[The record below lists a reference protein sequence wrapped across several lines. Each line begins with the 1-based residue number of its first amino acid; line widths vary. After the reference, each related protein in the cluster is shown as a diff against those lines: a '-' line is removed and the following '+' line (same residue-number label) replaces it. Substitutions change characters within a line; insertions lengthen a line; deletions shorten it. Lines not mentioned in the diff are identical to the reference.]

1 MLNFKMLR
9 PLGAIMAKIDA
20 KSLMEQLKGV
30 ELKTEGGA
38 EQLGFVLIETFAS
51 RLGDV
56 VDDLIE
62 LAAIYKKIPVEEAA
76 DLNPIEVF
84 KEMFSEGDIGNFLKS
99 AYNSA
104 KQK

>member
-9 PLGAIMAKIDA
+9 PLGSIMAKIEV
-20 KSLMEQLKGV
+20 KNLMEQLKGIDLKAADGV
-30 ELKTEGGA
+30 EK
-38 EQLGFVLIETFAS
+38 LGFVLIEVFAT
-51 RLGDV
+51 RLGDT

-62 LAAIYKKIPVEEAA
+62 LAAIYKNKTVEEAA
-76 DLNPIEVF
+76 ELNPIEVF
-84 KEMFSEGDIGNFLKS
+84 KEMFSEGDIGNFLKL